1 VQTPI
6 GFMQHLNKINSQTID
21 KFIRVPYI
29 MDMRVKK
36 PYVAR
41 VVLTDDG
48 GWHHIDILNNYS
60 FVIDTLFHGAQVPDY
75 VEERIAL
82 LRMCD
87 VNKRKKGE
95 TLGRKTNEGILVMYL
110 SYDEYVELKNL
121 FKECKNEKDS
131 S

>member
-1 VQTPI
+1 MQTPI

>member
-1 VQTPI
+1 METPI
-6 GFMQHLNKINSQTID
+6 GFTQHSNKINFQTID
-21 KFIRVPYI
+21 KPIRVPYI
-29 MDMRVKK
+29 MDMRVQK

-82 LRMCD
+82 LKLCN
-87 VNKRKKGE
+87 VNKGKKGE
-95 TLGRKTNEGILVMYL
+95 KLGRRTSDGTLVMYL
-110 SYDEYVELKNL
+110 NYDEYIELKNL

>member
-1 VQTPI
+1 METPI
-6 GFMQHLNKINSQTID
+6 GFMQHSNKINSQTID

-29 MDMRVKK
+29 MDMKVQK

>member
-1 VQTPI
+1 METPI
-6 GFMQHLNKINSQTID
+6 GFMQHSNKINSQTID

>member
-1 VQTPI
+1 VETPI
-6 GFMQHLNKINSQTID
+6 GFMQHSNKINSQTID

>member
-1 VQTPI
+1 MQTPI
-6 GFMQHLNKINSQTID
+6 GFMQNPNKINSQTID

-29 MDMRVKK
+29 MDMKVQK

-60 FVIDTLFHGAQVPDY
+60 LVIDTLFHGVQVPDY

-82 LRMCD
+82 LRLCE

-95 TLGRKTNEGILVMYL
+95 KLGRRTSDGVLVMYL

>member
-1 VQTPI
+1 
-6 GFMQHLNKINSQTID
+6 MQHLNKINFQTID
-21 KFIRVPYI
+21 KPIRVPYI
-29 MDMRVKK
+29 MDMRIQK

-60 FVIDTLFHGAQVPDY
+60 FVIDTLFHGTKVPDY
-75 VEERIAL
+75 IEERIAL

-87 VNKRKKGE
+87 VNKRKRGE
-95 TLGRKTNEGILVMYL
+95 TLGRKTNEGILVVYL
-110 SYDEYVELKNL
+110 SYDEYIEFKNL

>member
-1 VQTPI
+1 
-6 GFMQHLNKINSQTID
+6 
-21 KFIRVPYI
+21 

-60 FVIDTLFHGAQVPDY
+60 FVIDTLFHGTQVPDY

-110 SYDEYVELKNL
+110 SYDEYIELKNL
-121 FKECKNEKDS
+121 CKECKNEKDS

>member
-6 GFMQHLNKINSQTID
+6 GFMQNPNKINSQTID

-29 MDMRVKK
+29 MDMKVQK

-60 FVIDTLFHGAQVPDY
+60 LVIDTLFHGVQVPDY

-82 LRMCD
+82 LRLCE

-95 TLGRKTNEGILVMYL
+95 KLGRRTSDGVLVMYL

>member
-1 VQTPI
+1 
-6 GFMQHLNKINSQTID
+6 
-21 KFIRVPYI
+21 
-29 MDMRVKK
+29 MDMRVKN

-60 FVIDTLFHGAQVPDY
+60 FVIDTLFHGTQVPDY

-82 LRMCD
+82 LKLCN
-87 VNKRKKGE
+87 VNKGKRGE
-95 TLGRKTNEGILVMYL
+95 KLGRRTSDGTLVMYL
-110 SYDEYVELKNL
+110 NYDEYIELKNL

>member
-1 VQTPI
+1 
-6 GFMQHLNKINSQTID
+6 
-21 KFIRVPYI
+21 
-29 MDMRVKK
+29 MDMRVKN

-60 FVIDTLFHGAQVPDY
+60 FVIDTLFYGAQVPDY

-131 S
+131 SKC

>member
-1 VQTPI
+1 MQTPI
-6 GFMQHLNKINSQTID
+6 GFMQHSNKINSQTID

-29 MDMRVKK
+29 MDMRIKK